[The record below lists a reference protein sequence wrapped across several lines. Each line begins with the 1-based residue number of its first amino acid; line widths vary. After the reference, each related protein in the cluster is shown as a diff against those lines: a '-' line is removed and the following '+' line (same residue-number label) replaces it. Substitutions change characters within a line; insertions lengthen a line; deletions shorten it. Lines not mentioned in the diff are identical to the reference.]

1 VSSPELETVA
11 ALHAGRDS
19 EPMTLEP
26 SLNLASRPDALRAQ
40 ISRRQPD
47 PGMAPPPVIQV
58 G

>member
-26 SLNLASRPDALRAQ
+26 SLNLASRPDALAQ